1 MNIRA
6 IIGGTA
12 ITGAA
17 GLGLS
22 ACGGSSPAMHEV
34 GGLDFSACTVSFGN
48 QLSATVMDQ
57 TSSPVTI
64 SIVIINAGGQDSQ
77 TDMYPSGDSTYPAH
91 PVTLKPG
98 QSLPMTSELAAG
110 VKVARC
116 TVTQWS

>member
-48 QLSATVMDQ
+48 QLSVTVRDQ
-57 TSSPVTI
+57 TSAPV
-64 SIVIINAGGQDSQ
+64 SVARIIANAGGQDTQ
-77 TDMYPSGDSTYPAH
+77 TQFYAPGNVYA
-91 PVTLKPG
+91 VTLQPG
-98 QSLPMTSELAAG
+98 QSMTWTSTLAYG
-110 VKVARC
+110 VKDTSC
-116 TVTQWS
+116 FVTQWLN